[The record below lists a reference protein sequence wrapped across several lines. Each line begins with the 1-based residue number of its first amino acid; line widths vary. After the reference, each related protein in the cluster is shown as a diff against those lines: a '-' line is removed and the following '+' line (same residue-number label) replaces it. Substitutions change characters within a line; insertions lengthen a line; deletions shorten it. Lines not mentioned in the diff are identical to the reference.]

1 MLSKKVEPGDFV
13 SLDSGEM
20 GYIKNISWRNTKML
34 ERSNNLIHIPNT
46 KLSTAIIKNY
56 DSGDPSFSVKIPLG
70 VSYDSDLDHVGKV
83 VWRSPMKFMLKWNKW
98 IKTMNHH
105 LNSNSLENQALI

>member
-1 MLSKKVEPGDFV
+1 MDKLLE
-13 SLDSGEM
+13 EM
-20 GYIKNISWRNTKML
+20 KIKIDNLREKNISWRNTKML

-70 VSYDSDLDHVGKV
+70 VSYDSDLDHVG
-83 VWRSPMKFMLKWNKW
+83 
-98 IKTMNHH
+98 
-105 LNSNSLENQALI
+105 

>member
-1 MLSKKVEPGDFV
+1 
-13 SLDSGEM
+13 
-20 GYIKNISWRNTKML
+20 ML

-83 VWRSPMKFMLKWNKW
+83 VMEVATSITTLPTWSKSESYDTPSGIFTEKLGSPL
-98 IKTMNHH
+98 
-105 LNSNSLENQALI
+105 S